1 MTDSKNARPLP
12 VPTSITRPFWEAVRE
27 RRLVIQYDPDAKAY
41 QFYPRA
47 VSVTTGKRNLEW
59 REVSGKGSV
68 FSYTVTHVPPA
79 GFEDKAPYVIA
90 SIDLDEGVR
99 MLTHIVDA
107 DPDTLRCDHPV
118 RVRWVRHPDDADQ
131 ERPRHLP
138 CFAIEEQ

>member
-12 VPTSITRPFWEAVRE
+12 VPTSITSPFWEAVRE

-99 MLTHIVDA
+99 MLVNLENV
-107 DPDTLRCDHPV
+107 DPDAVEIGMRV
-118 RVRWVRHPDDADQ
+118 RVCWQELSEDITYYAFEPD
-131 ERPRHLP
+131 P
-138 CFAIEEQ
+138 